1 MPIRV
6 LPPNVAA
13 KIAAGEVVERP
24 VSVAKE
30 LVENAIDAG
39 ADDIRIQIMDGGRRL
54 VQVSDDGQGIP
65 TDEIELAFA
74 RHATSKIRSADDLYQ
89 IRTLGFR
96 GEALASIAA
105 VSQLTLSTRTRQENV
120 GTSVRFE
127 GGDLVR
133 RESVARPPGTLVKV
147 ENLFYNTPARLKF
160 LRTEATESGH
170 ISRLVSSY
178 ALAYPEKRFT
188 LQNNQ
193 RMSLRTT
200 GTGDQYDVL
209 VTLYGLDTAERMLE
223 IERRQDEEPI
233 QVWGYIGAPSLHRSN
248 GQDIIFFVNR
258 RWIQDRSLSYAVNE
272 AYRTLIPER
281 RYPILLLNIRM
292 PPQEVDVNIH
302 PTKREV
308 RFRNPREVFRTVQR
322 AVRSKLMSQH
332 PVPKVQ
338 MPAER
343 SQQGRHGRDSL
354 TPDQS
359 RLALDLHRTAD
370 MDGER
375 ISSFSRPPSAARLP
389 MLRVVGQVAQTYIIA
404 EGPGGMYLIDQH
416 AAHERIRYE
425 TLKAQQQAS
434 QIASQ
439 ELLEPQSITANPQQA
454 ELLKDNLEILEAY
467 GFKIRPSEGTTF
479 SVERVPANLHGESI
493 SAALWEML
501 DAAMEDSEGFSW
513 EDQALIT
520 LSCHTAI
527 RAGQTLSVGEM
538 RDLVRQL
545 EQSDLPH
552 SCPHGRPTM
561 VHLSQAQL
569 EKEFG
574 RR

>member
-1 MPIRV
+1 MSIRV
-6 LPPNVAA
+6 LSANVAA
-13 KIAAGEVVERP
+13 KIAAGEVIERP

-30 LVENAIDAG
+30 LVENAIDAK
-39 ADDIRIQIMDGGRRL
+39 ADDIRIQIADGGRRL
-54 VQVSDDGQGIP
+54 VQVGDDGEGIP
-65 TDEIELAFA
+65 ADEVELAFA

-105 VSQLTLSTRTRQENV
+105 VSQLSLSTRTQQESV

-127 GGDLVR
+127 GGDVAR
-133 RESVARPPGTLVKV
+133 RKSVARPPGTLVKV
-147 ENLFYNTPARLKF
+147 ENLFYNTPARLRF
-160 LRTEATESGH
+160 LRTESTEAGH
-170 ISRLVSSY
+170 ISRLISAY
-178 ALAYPEKRFT
+178 ALAYPERRFT
-188 LQNNQ
+188 LQNNK
-193 RMSLRTT
+193 RTSLRTT

-209 VTLYGLDTAERMLE
+209 VTLYGLDVAEQMLE
-223 IERRQDEEPI
+223 IERSQDEEPI
-233 QVWGYIGAPSLHRSN
+233 HVWGYIGAPSLHRSN
-248 GQDIIFFVNR
+248 GQDIIFFVNQ
-258 RWIQDRSLSYAVNE
+258 RWIQDRSLSYAVHE

-281 RYPILLLNIRM
+281 RYPLLLLNIRV

-322 AVRSKLMSQH
+322 AVRSKLMSQQ
-332 PVPKVQ
+332 PVPHVQ
-338 MPAER
+338 MPPER
-343 SQQGRHGRDSL
+343 FRQGRSGDDAL
-354 TPDQS
+354 TTAQS
-359 RLALDLHRTAD
+359 RLALELHRTAD
-370 MDGER
+370 MEGESPFVR
-375 ISSFSRPPSAARLP
+375 PSSETRLP

-425 TLKAQQQAS
+425 ALKAQQAAS
-434 QIASQ
+434 EIASQ
-439 ELLEPQSITANPQQA
+439 ELLDPQVITASPQQA
-454 ELLKDNLEILEAY
+454 ELLKDRLDTLETY
-467 GFKIRPSEGTTF
+467 GFKIRPAEDTTF
-479 SVERVPANLHGESI
+479 SIERVPASLRGEDV

-501 DAAMEDSEGFSW
+501 DAALEGSEGFSW

-527 RAGQTLSVGEM
+527 RAGQTLSLGEM